1 MKRALTFLTITAIM
15 LTTVS
20 NTVMGQ
26 VFLQNEN
33 SRIEVTYTRNSEDI
47 VMLPLLAVAES
58 LGYVV
63 IVEQETIIVGY
74 GFQLQLGES
83 HYTVGLSGIIYL
95 SAVPEVF
102 DGDIF
107 VPIDFVRYALG
118 YEVTIYDGLAI
129 IGDYLTPTVW
139 IATDANTVW
148 FSEDSEYEYPTNL
161 TQLGVGITEA
171 GGEIFS
177 LLRVPLRGDWLAN
190 EVSET
195 RLFLKAVEGTPPS
208 SIYIGTVANSW
219 STMLERSQVRD
230 ILHENSLVLTEVR
243 QEADGWIS
251 LDVTDIVV
259 GWLSGEMPNR
269 GFALFPADEQTV
281 GVFSSGMSDIV
292 GNAPRLVV
300 SAEIGERRTDF
311 GRFGFSRQPGQGITD
326 PMLGGN
332 CFSYALR
339 DLDGIYTEHLNLD
352 FDAMNRNFFEL
363 GIDGLLEYIVDNF
376 IDYVE
381 THAEALQISDFRR
394 IDGFDSPID
403 SETEYRIALRVAADA
418 TEDFPMN
425 ESYGFDYHLFM
436 QLNDGRWAQTNPS
449 MFSAIV
455 PGTGPGIDPARF
467 PWDAGEIWGI
477 ERWMEWYTSS
487 AAFFAV
493 TKDTDEFT
501 QHMQAGQ
508 TTELPD
514 LPLGQT
520 TETTGEIVVNGRTIE
535 APTPSVS
542 SGVIMLPLRPIAEA
556 LELAIVWDST
566 ERRVNIGENYVI
578 WLDRPAFSSNGGQT
592 IQDFGPAPILID
604 GHAFVP
610 LPFFNFGISGT
621 HAEIID
627 GTVVIEW
634 SE

>member
-1 MKRALTFLTITAIM
+1 MKRTLTFLLITTIM
-15 LTTVS
+15 LVAVS
-20 NTVMGQ
+20 NTVIAQ
-26 VFLQNEN
+26 AQSEN
-33 SRIEVTYTRNSEDI
+33 NHIEVSYIHNSEDI
-47 VMLPLLAVAES
+47 VMLPLLAVAEN

-63 IVEQETIIVGY
+63 IVEQERIVVGY

-83 HYTVGLSGIIYL
+83 HYTVGFSGMIYL
-95 SAVPEVF
+95 SAAPEVF

-107 VPIDFVRYALG
+107 VPIDFVRYGLG
-118 YEVTIYDGLAI
+118 YEVTIYCGVAI
-129 IGDYLTPTVW
+129 IGSHLTPTVW
-139 IATDANTVW
+139 IATNANTVW

-171 GGEIFS
+171 GGEVFS

-195 RLFLKAVEGTPPS
+195 RLFLKVASGTPPS

-219 STMLERSQVRD
+219 STMLERNQVRD

-269 GFALFPADEQTV
+269 GFALFPADEQTI
-281 GVFSSGMSDIV
+281 GVFSSGMSDII

-300 SAEIGERRTDF
+300 SAEIGQRRTDL

-339 DLDGIYTEHLNLD
+339 DLDGIYIEHLNLD
-352 FDAMNRNFFEL
+352 FDTMNRIFFEL
-363 GIDGLLEYIVDNF
+363 GADGVLEHIIDNF

-381 THAEALQISDFRR
+381 THAEALQISGFRR

-403 SETEYRIALRVAADA
+403 SEVEYRIVLRVATYA
-418 TEDFPMN
+418 TEDMPIS
-425 ESYGFDYHLFM
+425 ERYGFDYHLFM

-455 PGTGPGIDPARF
+455 PGTGPGIDPAKF

-477 ERWMEWYTSS
+477 ERWMEYYTSS

-501 QHMQAGQ
+501 QHRQVGQ

-520 TETTGEIVVNGRTIE
+520 TETTGEIVVNGIIIE
-535 APTPSVS
+535 APRPSVS
-542 SGVIMLPLRPIAEA
+542 NGVIMLPLRAIAEA
-556 LELAIVWDST
+556 LEFQVIWDNT
-566 ERRVNIGENYVI
+566 KRRVNIGENYVI
-578 WLDRPAFSSNGGQT
+578 WIDKPVFSPNGGQT
-592 IQDFGPAPILID
+592 VQDFGPAPILID
-604 GHAFVP
+604 DHTFVP

-621 HAEIID
+621 NAEIVD
-627 GTVVIEW
+627 GIVFIEL